1 MGNQPI
7 IKEHSPHYRIYLHLV
22 FVTHGRKRILDP
34 ALKYFFRTVFEQL
47 LAQWNCTLLAYDAR
61 QSNVR
66 LWISIHPALNISTL
80 VNNLKTV
87 SSRMVRKRFPEVISR
102 HFKGPQFW
110 QRSYYICSI
119 PGFSQAARTKFILA
133 QGSRSGRK
141 SPASPKI

>member
-1 MGNQPI
+1 
-7 IKEHSPHYRIYLHLV
+7 
-22 FVTHGRKRILDP
+22 
-34 ALKYFFRTVFEQL
+34 LKYFFRTVFEQL

-110 QRSYYICSI
+110 QRSYS
-119 PGFSQAARTKFILA
+119 SAASRILP
-133 QGSRSGRK
+133 SRADKVHPCAGKPERRK
-141 SPASPKI
+141 SSVSPKI